1 MKKKIVMYGMR
12 DFEQVGSQSGP
23 KRARLAVMGE
33 SDRPW
38 LLKTRKEAETQA
50 TALGGLKIVLV
61 ELTYSL

>member
-12 DFEQVGSQSGP
+12 DFERVGSQNGP

-33 SDRPW
+33 SDQPW
-38 LLKTRKEAETQA
+38 LLKTKKEAGMRA
-50 TALGGLKIVLV
+50 TALGGLKVVPV